1 MISLHH
7 TGLQGRLASAAR
19 TEINSALSG
28 RGTSTSGTVV
38 AKPTSEPTAVAS
50 VLLVGVPQIAATW
63 KPLLAKHSLSVTMHG
78 VFCHGTPQ
86 VRFTDSS
93 GAPKRCELS
102 DLLVVVDDSTSG
114 SSPDRRATLVQAKLA
129 SPASHITIGSGTD
142 ADQLD
147 LLRNWHQFQFVS
159 AAYNTAKRDFTAASQ
174 PGHWYESG
182 QYGGIELSP
191 PSWLQAAPG
200 PSPMSLGS
208 SLGSVLAAMVFGLD
222 GRQTSIV
229 AAPGPGSAP
238 LGADDW
244 SATIA
249 ELLATTF
256 NRSFGLVASVGSA
269 RPHRGV
275 TARAM
280 YGSPTGGAAST
291 FGPDGGISTVYVHI
305 GRARDEG

>member
-1 MISLHH
+1 MISSHY
-7 TGLQGRLASAAR
+7 TGLQSSLASAA
-19 TEINSALSG
+19 TSEINSALSSA
-28 RGTSTSGTVV
+28 GTSTSGTPV

-50 VLLVGVPQIAATW
+50 VLLVGVPQIAAAW

-78 VFCHGTPQ
+78 VFCHGSPQ
-86 VRFTDSS
+86 VHFTDSTGS
-93 GAPKRCELS
+93 TKRCELS

-129 SPASHITIGSGTD
+129 GPASHITIGSGTD

-159 AAYNTAKRDFTAASQ
+159 AAYNTAKRDFTVTSQ
-174 PGHWYESG
+174 PGHWQDSG

-191 PSWLQAAPG
+191 PSWRQAPPG
-200 PSPMSLGS
+200 PSPMGLGASLGD
-208 SLGSVLAAMVFGLD
+208 VLAAMIFGLD
-222 GRQTSIV
+222 GRETYIV

-256 NRSFGLVASVGSA
+256 NQSFALVASVGST
-269 RPHRGV
+269 RPDRGV
-275 TARAM
+275 TALAM
-280 YGSPTGGAAST
+280 YGSPAGGAAST
-291 FGPDGGISTVYVHI
+291 FGPDGGISTLYVHI
-305 GRARDEG
+305 GRAREER